1 MSIKD
6 TNTLGVLRALC
17 RRHHFASGEI
27 QDYLL
32 EMELGRNISIEKM
45 NELMDSAPRVDVQD
59 SEFKRLLGYPP
70 DHEIGVR
77 VRDLIESTRKWF
89 AENGRPWVY
98 ARHAETVELSSW
110 GVRIEGVDF
119 FSHRLQSQLSDARS
133 NEVML
138 VAASAGKN
146 CEERARQLWDEE
158 KPDEYFFMEVY
169 GSAVVENLITN
180 VGARFC
186 EWADRNRKAILPHYS
201 PGYPGWE
208 ISEQDKLLKLILR
221 EKKAELPEEICV
233 LDSGMLQP
241 KKSLLAVFG
250 ITSNIEKEKRLTSL
264 IPCDN
269 CSLQSCQ
276 YRRLPY
282 RNSISQIED
291 VSKLQSR
298 GDDERHLHPA
308 ENSPLEPAAKYLTH
322 VRALRK
328 WKEERLHLNILEDN
342 SVEARFRYEGTTCS
356 NMGHALE
363 FDYHV
368 KLSSSVENYKVVA
381 AQCVPVPGDVGYT
394 RMCQYLENARQ
405 LMSAIEKE
413 KPLLGKP
420 LNDVLSW
427 KREYNPSGCYCTPE
441 SREYKWGL
449 VFEVLHY
456 ALAQQEK
463 LNER

>member
-1 MSIKD
+1 MA
-6 TNTLGVLRALC
+6 T
-17 RRHHFASGEI
+17 
-27 QDYLL
+27 
-32 EMELGRNISIEKM
+32 GRNTSIEKM
-45 NELMDSAPRVDVQD
+45 NELMDGAPRVDVQE

-70 DHEIGVR
+70 DHEIGAR
-77 VRDLIESTRKWF
+77 VKDLIDSTGRWY

-98 ARHAETVELSSW
+98 ARRAETVELSSG

-119 FSHRLQSQLSDARS
+119 FSHRLQSQLNDARS

-186 EWADRNRKAILPHYS
+186 EWADQNRKAILPHYS

-208 ISEQDKLLKLILR
+208 ISEQDKLLKLIFQKN
-221 EKKAELPEEICV
+221 EAAFPYEIRV

-250 ITSNIEKEKRLTSL
+250 ITSNIEKVKRLTSL

-282 RNSISQIED
+282 RNSIPQIED
-291 VSKLQSR
+291 IRKLQSGGDNR
-298 GDDERHLHPA
+298 GHLQSGQS
-308 ENSPLEPAAKYLTH
+308 SPLNPAAKYLTNS
-322 VRALRK
+322 RALRK
-328 WKEERLHLNILEDN
+328 WSEERLHLNILEDR

-368 KLSSSVENYKVVA
+368 KLSPSTENYKVVA
-381 AQCVPVPGDVGYT
+381 ANCVPAPGDVGHIL
-394 RMCQYLENARQ
+394 MCQYLENPQQ
-405 LMSAIEKE
+405 LMSAIERE

-420 LNDVLSW
+420 LNDVLNW
-427 KREYNPSGCYCTPE
+427 TREYNPSGCYCSPE
-441 SREYKWGL
+441 SRDYNWGL

-463 LNER
+463 LSSTRVS

>member
-1 MSIKD
+1 MSSEKID
-6 TNTLGVLRALC
+6 TL
-17 RRHHFASGEI
+17 I
-27 QDYLL
+27 D
-32 EMELGRNISIEKM
+32 I
-45 NELMDSAPRVDVQD
+45 APRVDVQE

-70 DHEIGVR
+70 DHAIGAR
-77 VRDLIESTRKWF
+77 VKDLIDSTGRWY

-98 ARHAETVELSSW
+98 ARRADTVELSGA

-119 FSHRLQSQLSDARS
+119 FSHRLQSQLNDARS

-146 CEERARQLWDEE
+146 CEERARQLWNEE

-186 EWADRNRKAILPHYS
+186 EWADQNRKAILPHYS

-208 ISEQDKLLKLILR
+208 ISEQDKLLKLILQG
-221 EKKAELPEEICV
+221 KKAELPEEIRV

-241 KKSLLAVFG
+241 KKSLLAIFG
-250 ITSNIEKEKRLTSL
+250 ITSYVEKVKRLTSL

-282 RNSISQIED
+282 RNSIPQFED
-291 VSKLQSR
+291 VRKLQS
-298 GDDERHLHPA
+298 GQS
-308 ENSPLEPAAKYLTH
+308 SPLNPAAKYLTNS
-322 VRALRK
+322 RALRK
-328 WKEERLHLNILEDN
+328 WSEERLHLDILEDR
-342 SVEARFRYEGTTCS
+342 SIEARFRYEGTTCS
-356 NMGHALE
+356 NMGHALK
-363 FDYHV
+363 FDYHI

-381 AQCVPVPGDVGYT
+381 ARCVPVPGDVGHT
-394 RMCQYLENARQ
+394 LMCQYLENARQ
-405 LMSAIEKE
+405 LMSAIERE

-420 LNDVLSW
+420 LNDVLDW
-427 KREYNPSGCYCTPE
+427 NREVQSVGMLLQSGEP
-441 SREYKWGL
+441 RI
-449 VFEVLHY
+449 
-456 ALAQQEK
+456 
-463 LNER
+463 

>member
-1 MSIKD
+1 MSFENIE
-6 TNTLGVLRALC
+6 TLIDL
-17 RRHHFASGEI
+17 
-27 QDYLL
+27 
-32 EMELGRNISIEKM
+32 
-45 NELMDSAPRVDVQD
+45 APRVDVQD
-59 SEFKRLLGYPP
+59 SEYKRLLGYPP
-70 DHEIGVR
+70 DHEIGMR
-77 VRDLIESTRKWF
+77 VRDLIDSTRRWY

-98 ARHAETVELSSW
+98 ARRAETMELSS
-110 GVRIEGVDF
+110 GRVCMEGVNF
-119 FSHRLQSQLSDARS
+119 FSHRLQSQLSEAQS

-146 CEERARQLWDEE
+146 CEEMARQLWNEE

-186 EWADRNRKAILPHYS
+186 EWADQNRKAILPHYS

-208 ISEQDKLLKLILR
+208 ISEQNELLKLILR
-221 EKKAELPEEICV
+221 EKEAKLQEEIRV

-250 ITSNIEKEKRLTSL
+250 ITSNIEKVKRLTSL

-282 RNSISQIED
+282 RNSIPQFED
-291 VSKLQSR
+291 VRKLQSG
-298 GDDERHLHPA
+298 GDDGKHLRST
-308 ENSPLEPAAKYLTH
+308 ENSPLKPAAKYLTN

-328 WKEERLHLNILEDN
+328 WTEERLHLNILDDR

-356 NMGHALE
+356 NTGHAIE
-363 FDYHV
+363 FDYYI
-368 KLSSSVENYKVVA
+368 KLSPSNEDYKIVA
-381 AQCVPVPGDVGYT
+381 AQCVPAPGEMGYT
-394 RMCQYLENARQ
+394 LMCEYLENSRQ
-405 LMSAIEKE
+405 LMSAIERE

-420 LNDVLSW
+420 LNDVLNW
-427 KREYNPSGCYCTPE
+427 TREYNPSGCYCSPE
-441 SREYKWGL
+441 SRDYKWGL

-463 LNER
+463 MNER

>member
-1 MSIKD
+1 MAI
-6 TNTLGVLRALC
+6 
-17 RRHHFASGEI
+17 
-27 QDYLL
+27 
-32 EMELGRNISIEKM
+32 GRNTSIEKM
-45 NELMDSAPRVDVQD
+45 NELMDGAPRVDVQE
-59 SEFKRLLGYPP
+59 SEYKRLLGYPP
-70 DHEIGVR
+70 DHEIGAR
-77 VRDLIESTRKWF
+77 VKDLIESTGRWY

-98 ARHAETVELSSW
+98 ARRAEMLELSN
-110 GVRIEGVDF
+110 GGMRIEGVDF
-119 FSHRLQSQLSDARS
+119 VSLKLQSQLSDAVS

-138 VAASAGKN
+138 VAASAGKD
-146 CEERARQLWDEE
+146 CEERARQLWNEE

-221 EKKAELPEEICV
+221 EKKAELSKEIRV

-250 ITSNIEKEKRLTSL
+250 ITPNVERVKRLTSL
-264 IPCDN
+264 IPCEN
-269 CSLQSCQ
+269 CSLHSCQ

-282 RNSISQIED
+282 RNSITQIED
-291 VSKLQSR
+291 SRKLQSG
-298 GDDERHLHPA
+298 GDDGKHLRST
-308 ENSPLEPAAKYLTH
+308 ENSPLKPAAKYLTN

-328 WKEERLHLNILEDN
+328 WTEERLHLNILEDQ
-342 SVEARFRYEGTTCS
+342 SIEARFRFEGTTCS
-356 NMGHALE
+356 NMGHTLE

-368 KLSSSVENYKVVA
+368 KLSPSNENYKIIA
-381 AQCVPVPGDVGYT
+381 AQCVPAPGEMGYT
-394 RMCQYLENARQ
+394 LMCQYLENSRQ

-420 LNDVLSW
+420 LNDVLNW
-427 KREYNPSGCYCTPE
+427 TREYNPSGCYCSPE

-463 LNER
+463 MNAT